1 VVRLLAPF
9 DPIVW
14 DRYRFE
20 RFWGWEYKFEAY
32 TPAVQRV
39 RGYYALP
46 LLWRDQVVGWAN
58 VTVKDGEL
66 VTDIGY
72 AVGAPRD
79 EAYLPA
85 LELELAAMRS
95 FMGLG

>member
-1 VVRLLAPF
+1 MLAPF

-32 TPAVQRV
+32 TPAAQRV
-39 RGYYALP
+39 RGYYSLP
-46 LLWRDQVVGWAN
+46 LLWRDRVIGWAN
-58 VTVKDGEL
+58 VAVKGGEL

-72 AVGAPRD
+72 AAGAPRD

-85 LELELAAMRS
+85 VAMELGAMRS
-95 FMGLG
+95 FMGLDA